1 MKPFHPWR
9 GKLPKRPPPN
19 SLPTSFGDP
28 QMTATA
34 NTLRDLA
41 IRAAAFVLLTM
52 ASTAVLALPYLG

>member
-1 MKPFHPWR
+1 
-9 GKLPKRPPPN
+9 
-19 SLPTSFGDP
+19 
-28 QMTATA
+28 MTATA